1 MVLTS
6 TGVIM
11 VERASGEW
19 LLPVSVSPGGIASC
33 LLGSLSKIS
42 KWIDLGSFQI
52 TALYWIS
59 EHVRFCVHILRGES
73 LFPTAL

>member
-6 TGVIM
+6 PGVIM

-52 TALYWIS
+52 TALY
-59 EHVRFCVHILRGES
+59 
-73 LFPTAL
+73 